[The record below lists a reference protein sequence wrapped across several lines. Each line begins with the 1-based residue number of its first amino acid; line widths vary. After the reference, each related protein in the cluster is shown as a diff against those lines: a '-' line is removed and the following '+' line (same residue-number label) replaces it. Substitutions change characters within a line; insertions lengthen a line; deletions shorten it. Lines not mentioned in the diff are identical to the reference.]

1 MKGELMF
8 KKLYIALILILI
20 LSSWARAED
29 VKITELPAA
38 TSMAVGDIFVIV
50 ADPTGSAVT
59 KKITLGNVTA
69 TPGAIGAGT
78 PSAGNFT
85 TLGAGAGGFT
95 VDADGDVVGKGF
107 STPQLTTADNIQLRP
122 GSGATNPTYYRGWA
136 GAPQPVT
143 GFTLYNFPNADPAAG
158 SIMQFGAVSSNVSQ
172 VTWLTPGTDVA
183 TFLAT
188 PSSANLLGALTDE
201 TGTGAAVFA
210 NTPTLVTP
218 VIGSA
223 TGTSLVLTGVVDAL
237 VTTTVGSGAIS
248 QTAKNTYTICTAA
261 CQVTIPVASAGQ
273 QHCVRNAPNTTGAI
287 TLVNRASQ
295 YYELTTH
302 AAWATANQKLV
313 SGGAVTDSICVV
325 GYDATHYATMSFVG
339 TWTDT
344 AP

>member
-1 MKGELMF
+1 MF

-210 NTPTLVTP
+210 NSPTLVTP
-218 VIGSA
+218 KGIVEKITATFDGGGSA
-223 TGTSLVLTGVVDAL
+223 IAVNKIAYTHSPMAYTSIDQWTVICDQDSGTTGIIITPYMDAYAADTLPTTTMCTTGTAPHTSDGATAGGTVHQATWDCNITAIPADRIISFK
-237 VTTTVGSGAIS
+237 VTTAP
-248 QTAKNTYTICTAA
+248 TAA
-261 CQVTIPVASAGQ
+261 TWCTVVLKVT
-273 QHCVRNAPNTTGAI
+273 R
-287 TLVNRASQ
+287 
-295 YYELTTH
+295 
-302 AAWATANQKLV
+302 
-313 SGGAVTDSICVV
+313 
-325 GYDATHYATMSFVG
+325 
-339 TWTDT
+339 
-344 AP
+344 